1 MFSPQ
6 SNRQYP
12 ILLCPDRWHRAVSNP
27 EKLEFTLTKPKP
39 PSQYGF
45 PLQIQTIVLLLV
57 IIALLVSIIFLPE
70 KRESLLLI
78 GMVGSFLCLCLVWKD
93 YSDFSKEQKRS
104 VKLKERYQRDLTYYQ
119 QEYAKFQQMQ
129 KRLNQLSR
137 SELIKEIS
145 LQQLKRTVLPEE
157 GENPKIG
164 LSERDFYR
172 RYLIKYFGD
181 NICID
186 RMLPNENNDRP
197 YYPDFVFTIQE
208 LRLYIDIEIDEPY
221 SPLKGN
227 PKPKHYQGKD
237 DDRDQFFLSQGW
249 FIIRFSERQI
259 IEQPDAC
266 CKTIAQCVREIVQ
279 DDRFLEKFTD
289 TPDLQP
295 EEQWTEAE
303 AQQMIL
309 RNERLGYL
317 PRSLFQQDVRKKEE
331 QQPAS
336 QKQFIPSSYQVKIFE
351 FVEKGKGNGL
361 VNAVA
366 GSGKSTTLI
375 QAAKLLPTRNALFV
389 AFNKSIAEE
398 LKKKLNNLMEAKTI
412 HALGLQIVKSEL
424 KELKTDEKK
433 YKTTD
438 EKKYKT
444 IVAQFCPQ
452 LKTEEKFLLEQLINY
467 ARYTLT
473 DPEDDEKLALMAEHY
488 NLDLTYF
495 DQAVPHLSSCLTKG
509 IEVAKQKKQVDLTDM
524 IWLPNVLNL
533 KTSNY
538 DWMFVDECQDLSAC
552 QLELILK
559 CLSDRG
565 RILFVGD
572 PFQAIYGFSGADC
585 ESVEKIKERVNAV
598 ELPLSICYRCPKSH
612 IELAKEIVPQIEARE
627 DAPEGIVEKI
637 DRSTFFDLLQVS
649 DERKTLVIGRRTA
662 PLINIY
668 LSLKQEGISAILKG
682 REIKQELIDI
692 VRKVGQLPDFNFS
705 YFRRYLRIYF
715 QDRSEQIRQGSS
727 SKQKLD
733 YLTDQIKTIE
743 SIYSRGE
750 SIDINELIDEIE
762 DSFRESSAT
771 VTLCTVHKAKGLEA
785 DRVFIIAPNEIP
797 LLREGQKDWEKQQ
810 EIHIKYVALTRS
822 RSELY
827 FVNLD
832 SN

>member
-1 MFSPQ
+1 MFSPK
-6 SNRQYP
+6 SNHQYP
-12 ILLCPDRWHRAVSNP
+12 ILLCPDRWYKAVSNP
-27 EKLEFTLTKPKP
+27 DKLEFTLPKPKP

-45 PLQIQTIVLLLV
+45 PLQTLTIVLLLV
-57 IIALLVSIIFLPE
+57 IIASLVSSIFLPK
-70 KRESLLLI
+70 KRELLLPI
-78 GMVGSFLCLCLVWKD
+78 GIVGSIFCLPLVWRD

-172 RYLIKYFGD
+172 RYLVKYFGD
-181 NICID
+181 NICTD

-197 YYPDFVFTIQE
+197 YYPDFVFTIPE

-317 PRSLFQQDVRKKEE
+317 PRSLFQQDIRKKEE
-331 QQPAS
+331 QQPVS

-424 KELKTDEKK
+424 TELK
-433 YKTTD
+433 TD

-444 IVAQFCPQ
+444 IVAQLCPQ

-473 DPEDDEKLALMAEHY
+473 DPEDGEKLALMAEHY

-495 DQAVPHLSSCLTKG
+495 DQAMPHLSSCLAKG
-509 IEVAKQKKQVDLTDM
+509 IEVAKQKKQVDFTDM

-533 KTSNY
+533 KTSAY

-682 REIKQELIDI
+682 GEIKQELIDI
-692 VRKVGQLPDFNFS
+692 VRKVGQLPNFNFS
-705 YFRRYLRIYF
+705 AFLKCLRIYF

-750 SIDINELIDEIE
+750 SRDIDELIDEIE

-797 LLREGQKDWEKQQ
+797 LIREGQKDWEKQQ
-810 EIHIKYVALTRS
+810 EIHLKYVALTRS